1 MEEKNIYNIICP
13 DCKKL
18 NQSSDL
24 KRCAFCKKFFEKSK
38 IDIQINK
45 IKNKPKMKT
54 MDILFILLIPLP
66 VLVVTILTFSKENNI
81 TLKERWG
88 IITNSNKTTST
99 DLTPYK
105 PLNTYN
111 PTSNYDYNKNLMAYK
126 LATLDKGTELIE
138 SDSVTYN
145 RFNYLIKEL
154 SSSFKENLSE
164 EQFGDMTYNAKKLFE
179 QKGIKITCLQ
189 ILENANSLDVNASKM
204 ITYPEYLSSLLIASS
219 K

>member
-1 MEEKNIYNIICP
+1 MEQKNIYNIICP
-13 DCKKL
+13 DCKK
-18 NQSSDL
+18 NNKASDL
-24 KRCAFCKKFFEKSK
+24 KRCTFCKKFFEKSK
-38 IDIQINK
+38 IDIQIKKQMSKSQLKFFLLFSFCLFN
-45 IKNKPKMKT
+45 T
-54 MDILFILLIPLP
+54 FFIL
-66 VLVVTILTFSKENNI
+66 SKDNSYSN
-81 TLKERWG
+81 KNSS
-88 IITNSNKTTST
+88 TNSTS
-99 DLTPYK
+99 YQ
-105 PLNTYN
+105 